1 MKRMTTEW
9 ETAKCKNCRRKL
21 GDDREI
27 IKSGSGVWVHNNPIN
42 YDLKCHPFHQYV
54 AEPLED

>member
-1 MKRMTTEW
+1 MTTEW